1 MTQKIPYIKYLSA
14 LLLFGL
20 NGIVAGH
27 IGLTSTQIVVLRSL
41 LGSLF
46 LLMLFFLTRQRITC
60 LKAPRRLLLV
70 ALSGAA
76 MGLSWLCL
84 YRAYELIGVSIAT
97 LLYYCGPVLVMALS
111 PLFFKEKLSTPK
123 VIGILIVFAGVV
135 MLNGVSG
142 GTLDAAGLLCGLG
155 GAALYVVLVITNKKA
170 ALPGLENTV
179 IQLLAAFLITTLFY
193 MLRGGAIPMYLPTD
207 SWGWMLLLGFVNTGF
222 GCWLYFSSIGALP
235 VQTVS
240 VCGYLEPLSAVFF
253 SVLLLHET
261 LTPTRWLGAAMILG
275 GAMLAE
281 FLHPHKKV

>member
-1 MTQKIPYIKYLSA
+1 MTQKLPYIKYLSA

-27 IGLTSTQIVVLRSL
+27 IDLSSTQIVVLRSL
-41 LGSLF
+41 LGTLF
-46 LLMLFFLTRQRITC
+46 LLAVFFLTRQCVTC
-60 LKAPRRLLLV
+60 LKEPRRLLLV
-70 ALSGAA
+70 AASGAA

-84 YRAYELIGVSIAT
+84 YRAYELVGVSIAT

-111 PLFFKEKLSTPK
+111 PLFFREKLTAPK
-123 VIGILIVFAGVV
+123 LAGIAIVFAGVV
-135 MLNGVSG
+135 LLNGVGG
-142 GTLDAAGLLCGLG
+142 GTLDTMGLLCGLG
-155 GAALYVVLVITNKKA
+155 GAVLYVFMVITNKKA

-179 IQLLAAFLITTLFY
+179 IQLLSALAVTGIY
-193 MLRGGAIPMYLPTD
+193 MLCRGGIPTVPGG
-207 SWGWMLLLGFVNTGF
+207 SWGWILLLGVVNTGF

-253 SVLLLHET
+253 SVLLLHEA
-261 LTPTRWLGAAMILG
+261 LTPARWIGAAMILG

-281 FLHPHKKV
+281 FIHAPAKT